1 MKSSSGVIAQFTP
14 PSRERTRRGIF
25 ASVTSTP
32 PDAPTLDTDA
42 VVSWTTRWSVHLLGL
57 GLVLAVLA
65 ALPAAP
71 SDLDRFQLPKELMMH
86 GAVWAALLLA
96 RPREWAWPSR
106 AIRVALGV
114 LVLVSVISA
123 TLALNPWLGWRG
135 AMLTTTAAIAFLLAH
150 HLGRAHG
157 WLLVGWAL
165 TGATVAAAIA
175 AAQAWGLESV
185 LFAPRRAP
193 GGTLGNRNF
202 VGHIA
207 ALGLPAA
214 VVLTVIAAR
223 WRAAV
228 VATLAG
234 VLILA
239 LLVLTRSRA
248 AWLGAGAG
256 LGVTSFALLLAWRRG
271 GLPLPRARLALLGA
285 GAVLAGTVAF
295 GVPNTLD
302 WRSESPYRD
311 TLTGVANFQEGSGRG
326 RLIQYRRTL
335 ELAAEHP
342 LLGVGPANWPI
353 RYGEV
358 APPSDPSW
366 AFGED
371 VPLNPW
377 PSSDWIAL
385 ASERGV
391 PGVLAVLLL
400 GLGLGWRGWRGI
412 RSGGTRGAAG
422 ALLIGTLAAVVV
434 VGGFDAVLLLPVPAL
449 LVALVAGGTL
459 SHITGEVPPPTSSP
473 RGWWLAAVIIVAL
486 AAARSGQQV
495 AAYAIAG
502 DGGSRSA
509 LRWAARVDPTSYPI
523 RIRLAKQ
530 GSCRVARPHI
540 EAVRRLAPNWPATVQ
555 VARRCR

>member
-1 MKSSSGVIAQFTP
+1 VTTIP
-14 PSRERTRRGIF
+14 PE
-25 ASVTSTP
+25 
-32 PDAPTLDTDA
+32 APTLDTEA

-71 SDLDRFQLPKELMMH
+71 SDLDRFQLPKELVMH

-96 RPREWAWPSR
+96 RPREWVWPSR
-106 AIRVALGV
+106 AICAALGL
-114 LVLVSVISA
+114 LVLGSAVSA
-123 TLALNPWLGWRG
+123 TFALNPWLGWRG
-135 AMLTTTAAIAFLLAH
+135 ALLTATASVAFLLAH
-150 HLGRAHG
+150 HLGAKHG
-157 WLLVGWAL
+157 WLLIGWAL
-165 TGATVAAAIA
+165 VGATAAAGVAAS
-175 AAQAWGLESV
+175 QAWGLESV
-185 LFAPRRAP
+185 LFAARRAP

-202 VGHIA
+202 VGHVA

-214 VVLTVIAAR
+214 VVLTVTAAR
-223 WRAAV
+223 WRAAAA
-228 VATLAG
+228 ATLAG
-234 VLILA
+234 ALLLA
-239 LLVLTRSRA
+239 LLILTRSRA

-256 LGVTSFALLLAWRRG
+256 LGTTALALVLAWRHG

-285 GAVLAGTVAF
+285 GALLSGIVAF

-302 WRSESPYRD
+302 WRSDSPYRD
-311 TLTGVANFQEGSGRG
+311 TLAGVANFQEGSGRG

-335 ELAAEHP
+335 ELAAAHP
-342 LLGVGPANWPI
+342 VLGVGPANWPI

-366 AFGED
+366 AFGDD

-385 ASERGV
+385 ASERG
-391 PGVLAVLLL
+391 GVGVVAVLLL
-400 GLGLGWRGWRGI
+400 GLGLIWRGWRGI
-412 RSGGTRGAAG
+412 GSGGARGAAG

-449 LVALVAGGTL
+449 LIALVTGGALALSAGD
-459 SHITGEVPPPTSSP
+459 VPPPAGSR
-473 RGWWLAAVIIVAL
+473 RGWWLVAVLVVAV
-486 AAARSGQQV
+486 AAARSAQQV

-509 LRWAARVDPTSYPI
+509 LRWAARVDPASYPI

-530 GSCRVARPHI
+530 GGCREARPHI
-540 EAVRRLAPNWPATVQ
+540 DAVTRLAPNWPATVR

>member
-1 MKSSSGVIAQFTP
+1 VTTIP
-14 PSRERTRRGIF
+14 PE
-25 ASVTSTP
+25 V
-32 PDAPTLDTDA
+32 PTLDAEA
-42 VVSWTTRWSVHLLGL
+42 VVSWTTRWSVHLLGV

-71 SDLDRFQLPKELMMH
+71 SDLDRFQLPKELVMH

-106 AIRVALGV
+106 AIRIALGL

-135 AMLTTTAAIAFLLAH
+135 ALLTITAVVAFLLAH

-165 TGATVAAAIA
+165 AGATIAAAIA
-175 AAQAWGLESV
+175 AAQAWGIESV

-202 VGHIA
+202 VGHIS

-214 VVLTVIAAR
+214 VVLTVVAAR

-228 VATLAG
+228 GATLAG

-239 LLVLTRSRA
+239 LLILTRSRA

-256 LGVTSFALLLAWRRG
+256 LGTTAFALLLAWRHG
-271 GLPLPRARLALLGA
+271 GLPMPRARLALLG
-285 GAVLAGTVAF
+285 GGVILSVVVAF

-326 RLIQYRRTL
+326 RLIQYRHTL

-366 AFGED
+366 AFGDD

-385 ASERGV
+385 ASERGAA
-391 PGVLAVLLL
+391 GVVAVVLLGI
-400 GLGLGWRGWRGI
+400 GLVWRGWRGI

-449 LVALVAGGTL
+449 MIALVAGGAL
-459 SHITGEVPPPTSSP
+459 AQSAGDVPPPTSS
-473 RGWWLAAVIIVAL
+473 RRAWWLVPAVVVSV
-486 AAARSGQQV
+486 AAARSAQQV

-502 DGGSRSA
+502 DGSSRSA
-509 LRWAARVDPTSYPI
+509 LRWAARVDPMSYPI

-530 GSCRVARPHI
+530 GSCREARPHI
-540 EAVRRLAPNWPATVQ
+540 DAVRRLAPNWPATVR
-555 VARRCR
+555 VTRRCR

>member
-1 MKSSSGVIAQFTP
+1 L
-14 PSRERTRRGIF
+14 
-25 ASVTSTP
+25 ASVTTIP
-32 PDAPTLDTDA
+32 PEVPTLDPEA
-42 VVSWTTRWSVHLLGL
+42 VVSWTTRWSAHLLGL
-57 GLVLAVLA
+57 GLALAVLA

-71 SDLDRFQLPKELMMH
+71 SDLDRFQLPKELVMH
-86 GAVWAALLLA
+86 GTVWAALLLA
-96 RPREWAWPSR
+96 RPRDWAWPSR
-106 AIRVALGV
+106 AIRAALGL
-114 LVLVSVISA
+114 LVLVSIASA
-123 TLALNPWLGWRG
+123 SVALNAWLGWRG
-135 AMLTTTAAIAFLLAH
+135 TMLTITASVAFLLAH
-150 HLGRAHG
+150 HLGRDHG
-157 WLLVGWAL
+157 WRLVGWAL
-165 TGATVAAAIA
+165 AGATVAAATA
-175 AAQAWGLESV
+175 AAQAWGLDSV

-228 VATLAG
+228 FATLAG
-234 VLILA
+234 ALILA
-239 LLVLTRSRA
+239 LLILTRSRA

-256 LGVTSFALLLAWRRG
+256 LGTTALALVLAWRHG
-271 GLPLPRARLALLGA
+271 GLPIPRARLALLGA
-285 GAVLAGTVAF
+285 GAVLSGIVAF

-302 WRSESPYRD
+302 WRSDSPYRD

-335 ELAAEHP
+335 GLAAEHP

-366 AFGED
+366 AFGD
-371 VPLNPW
+371 DIPLNPW

-385 ASERGV
+385 ASERGI
-391 PGVLAVLLL
+391 PGVVAVLLL
-400 GLGLGWRGWRGI
+400 GMGLLWRGWRGI

-422 ALLIGTLAAVVV
+422 ALLIGTVAAVVV

-459 SHITGEVPPPTSSP
+459 ALTAGEVPPPTSSR
-473 RGWWLAAVIIVAL
+473 RGWWLL
-486 AAARSGQQV
+486 AAIVVAVATARSAQQV

-523 RIRLAKQ
+523 RIRLARQ
-530 GSCRVARPHI
+530 GSCREARPHI
-540 EAVRRLAPNWPATVQ
+540 AAVRRLAPNWPATVR